1 MSNQEFQQVTTWIK
15 QRQSIFPNSF
25 SDERISND
33 LILAILKNA
42 NQAPT
47 HKQTEPWRF
56 KIITP
61 ENLEAFAD
69 FCQSA
74 YKEYYTEA
82 EYVERKY
89 KKIKSK
95 ILASSHILIISMQ
108 RDKDAIIPEW
118 EEIAAVACA
127 VQNIYLSLK
136 PAGLGGYWST
146 AKFVI
151 EKIGGYL
158 NFEDGERC
166 LGLFYLGQPKDLI
179 PPPVEKR
186 PIEDKIQWH

>member
-1 MSNQEFQQVTTWIK
+1 MSSQEFQQASALIK

-25 SDERISND
+25 SDEKISNE
-33 LILAILKNA
+33 LILAILENA

-56 KIITP
+56 KIVTP
-61 ENLEAFAD
+61 DNLEAFAD
-69 FCQSA
+69 FCQLA
-74 YKEYYTEA
+74 YREYYTEE

-95 ILASSHILIISMQ
+95 ILASSHIIIISMQ
-108 RDKDAIIPEW
+108 RDSNAIVPEW

-158 NFEDGERC
+158 SLAEGERC
-166 LGLFYLGQPKDLI
+166 LGLFYLGKPKDVI
-179 PPPVEKR
+179 PPPVVKK
-186 PIEDKIQWH
+186 PIADKIQWL